1 MAESIGE
8 SIDNLQGDDEALKQF
23 EKKRVG
29 RSVFFACDCV
39 AYTPEQ
45 LGLKRR
51 SRRPAD
57 AEPVDMPPGA
67 PVLMGAAQKKVASW
81 PDGVVRFR
89 FTTPTLSAEA
99 KALFREACLMWE
111 RAVGNNAAGRKV
123 VSFVEIASARAGRH
137 VRVRGGTPKINQA
150 STGAVGDAFIAIGF
164 LNKGSI
170 AHELGHVLGLVHE
183 HQRHD
188 RDQFVTRS
196 AAVAGNANFRLHSRA
211 EDTVRTPYDFGS
223 IMHYGREVILND
235 QRVVALTP
243 KPQFQAQAVNM
254 GQRNAPSPHDV
265 AAIREIYA

>member
-8 SIDNLQGDDEALKQF
+8 SIDNLQDDEEALKQF

-45 LGLKRR
+45 LGLKTR
-51 SRRPAD
+51 SRRAPSPPAGP
-57 AEPVDMPPGA
+57 AGG
-67 PVLMGAAQKKVASW
+67 PVLIEAASKNVTRW
-81 PDGVVRFR
+81 PRGIVPFR

-111 RAVGNNAAGRKV
+111 RAVGNNAGGRKV
-123 VSFVEIASARAGRH
+123 VSFVEITSASAGRH
-137 VRVRGGTPKINQA
+137 VRVRGGAANINQA

-188 RDQFVTRS
+188 RDQFVTRG
-196 AAVAGNANFRLHSRA
+196 AAVAGNANFRLHSA
-211 EDTVRTPYDFGS
+211 GEDTVRTPYDFGS
-223 IMHYGREVILND
+223 IMHYGREVMLNG

-254 GQRNAPSPHDV
+254 GQRNAPSAHDV
-265 AAIREIYA
+265 AAIRQIYG